1 MSVQT
6 LLIVIPTL
14 SVPTPLAVLI
24 AETADLDILVL
35 GYLDAQISM
44 SAKLLVHVIHSPTA
58 PTP

>member
-35 GYLDAQISM
+35 GYLDAQVG
-44 SAKLLVHVIHSPTA
+44 AT
-58 PTP
+58 